1 MNWTLKPFDQLTLNE
16 LYGLLRLRCEV
27 FIVEQVAYQD
37 IDDLDQQAWHLFAQ
51 DARGAVIACL
61 RIFPKGVV
69 YPDAAAIGRLCVSA
83 AHRRRGLAS
92 QMLDRAL
99 EYIDHTLALPATR
112 ISAQRYLQAFYESR
126 GFVQSGEGYLE
137 DGIPHIP
144 MLRRGGC

>member
-37 IDDLDQQAWHLFAQ
+37 IDGLDQQAWHLFAQ
-51 DARGAVIACL
+51 DERGAVIACL

-83 AHRRRGLAS
+83 SHRRRGLAS

-99 EYIDHTLALPATR
+99 DYIDHTLALPATR

>member
-37 IDDLDQQAWHLFAQ
+37 IDDLDQQAWHLCAQ

-99 EYIDHTLALPATR
+99 DYIDHTLVLPATR